1 MTEAEIREYLQNYRN
16 RKTIADYKVQN
27 GRKDDR
33 DVVCIQAIENCM
45 RLLPD
50 GLGDI
55 LRMHYIERKSL
66 RKIAAEHFYCKD
78 TIAKRRDE
86 AIALMGV
93 CLASVWKKAG
103 RSILLAFFMVDY
115 PLQKVVIINCA
126 GCHF

>member
-1 MTEAEIREYLQNYRN
+1 M
-16 RKTIADYKVQN
+16 
-27 GRKDDR
+27 
-33 DVVCIQAIENCM
+33 VCIQAIENCM

-86 AIALMGV
+86 AIALMGE
-93 CLASVWKKAG
+93 CLASV
-103 RSILLAFFMVDY
+103 
-115 PLQKVVIINCA
+115 
-126 GCHF
+126 

>member
-1 MTEAEIREYLQNYRN
+1 MTEVEIREYLQNYRD
-16 RKTIADYKVQN
+16 RKTIADYKAQN

-33 DVVCIQAIENCM
+33 DGVCIQAIENCM

-93 CLASVWKKAG
+93 CLASV
-103 RSILLAFFMVDY
+103 
-115 PLQKVVIINCA
+115 
-126 GCHF
+126 

>member
-50 GLGDI
+50 GLGI
-55 LRMHYIERKSL
+55 
-66 RKIAAEHFYCKD
+66 FFGC
-78 TIAKRRDE
+78 TISRE
-86 AIALMGV
+86 NP
-93 CLASVWKKAG
+93 CG
-103 RSILLAFFMVDY
+103 RSQRSISIARTLL
-115 PLQKVVIINCA
+115 PSA
-126 GCHF
+126 GTKQ